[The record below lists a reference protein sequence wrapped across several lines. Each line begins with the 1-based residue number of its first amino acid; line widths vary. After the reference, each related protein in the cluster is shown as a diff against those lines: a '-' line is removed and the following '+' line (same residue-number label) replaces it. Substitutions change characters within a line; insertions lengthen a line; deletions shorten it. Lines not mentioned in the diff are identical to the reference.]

1 MATAVHLHKTMR
13 VITFSTTPSTGTAL
27 VSQSPLDLNTL
38 AVSIFSAIR
47 PNLQLRTDVLQSP
60 YVTLLDDCCMTQSCA
75 IIHSRWFS
83 KAWPVDELA
92 CQTASPYTLRWSLT
106 FSMLHNAPMTTTAVI
121 YTHTQKPGP
130 TVTVNGGKGKWLCGV
145 QERGQVR

>member
-38 AVSIFSAIR
+38 AVSIFFRHKTKSTAAYWR
-47 PNLQLRTDVLQSP
+47 AA
-60 YVTLLDDCCMTQSCA
+60 VTICDPPGRLLSCA

-145 QERGQVR
+145 QEKGQVR